1 MLYRSGDVVYVQP
14 VMWVAQLQAAII
26 REKQIVNGRRVTLV
40 VNVDR
45 VPCRY
50 FVSTAELGSYKHA
63 LEWWQTRGPSPRLVD
78 AAAAVE
84 RAEASIGIHFSFE
97 KVDRVSHMLNHSRRG
112 H

>member
-50 FVSTAELGSYKHA
+50 FVNTAQSLGATNMLLNGGKRVAHLLDLLMQRQRWNAQRRALAFTFRLKKST
-63 LEWWQTRGPSPRLVD
+63 V
-78 AAAAVE
+78 
-84 RAEASIGIHFSFE
+84 
-97 KVDRVSHMLNHSRRG
+97 
-112 H
+112 